1 MSTST
6 TPRLDTFVDSLG
18 ELDVPATR
26 TDPEG
31 FPAALAEA
39 VEAPAVGVELPF
51 DDVSLADADVPIDTE
66 PTASAVDGAA
76 CSVTAAEFA
85 IANYGSVVLRSTP
98 DGVEPVSLYA
108 DHHVAVVR
116 ADDVLPDMNTAFDR
130 LGDLLRDGE
139 SAVIAT
145 GPSATADMGELVR
158 GAHGPK
164 SVHVIVL
171 T

>member
-6 TPRLDTFVDSLG
+6 TPRLDAFVDSLG

-39 VEAPAVGVELPF
+39 VETPAVGVELPF
-51 DDVSLADADVPIDTE
+51 GGVSLADADVPIDTE
-66 PTASAVDGAA
+66 PTAAAVDGAA

-85 IANYGSVVLRSTP
+85 IANYGSVVLRSAP
-98 DGVEPVSLYA
+98 DGVEPASLYA

-116 ADDVLPDMNTAFDR
+116 ADDVLPDMNAAFDR

-139 SAVIAT
+139 SAVVAT

-164 SVHVIVL
+164 SVQVIVL

>member
-6 TPRLDTFVDSLG
+6 SQRLDAFVDSLD

-26 TDPEG
+26 TDRDG
-31 FPAALAEA
+31 FPAALAGA
-39 VEAPAVGVELPF
+39 VETPAVGVELPF
-51 DDVSLADADVPIDTE
+51 DGASLADADVPIDTE
-66 PTASAVDGAA
+66 PTAADVDQAA

-85 IANYGSVVLRSTP
+85 IADYGSVVLRSTA
-98 DGVEPVSLYA
+98 DGVEPASLYA
-108 DHHVAVVR
+108 ERHVAVVR
-116 ADDVLPDMNTAFDR
+116 AGDVLPGMNAAFDR

-139 SAVIAT
+139 SAVVAT

-164 SVHVIVL
+164 STHVIVL